1 MKMPCK
7 QIKQHA
13 LPTLKTTGTG
23 TPSPYVFGW
32 EAESFELFIEDKAF
46 SASHDLAP
54 HPLPSLPV
62 SPVELTDGR
71 GGQGVG
77 EVQNHTTSRKPGP
90 L

>member
-32 EAESFELFIEDKAF
+32 EAESFELFIEENAF
-46 SASHDLAP
+46 LA
-54 HPLPSLPV
+54 
-62 SPVELTDGR
+62 VE
-71 GGQGVG
+71 
-77 EVQNHTTSRKPGP
+77 
-90 L
+90 